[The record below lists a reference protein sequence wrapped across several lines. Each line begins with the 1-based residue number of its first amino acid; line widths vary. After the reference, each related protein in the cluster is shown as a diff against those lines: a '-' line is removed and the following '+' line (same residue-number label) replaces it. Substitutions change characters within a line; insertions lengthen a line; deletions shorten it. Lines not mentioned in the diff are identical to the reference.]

1 MAALAERQEAAG
13 TGAQA
18 LRRHRRT
25 VARQTRNTGIVG
37 GRHMSNTRK
46 EAARLRGEARTAG
59 VEGRVREAMVTIQ
72 KEMASNNGIYP
83 ENGGA
88 VSMNEVARRAKI
100 SETTLFSP
108 KQKELGKN
116 VKAWVESL
124 KKTEI
129 VGRKKVQRTVFERSE
144 DWRQKYLALQD
155 AHIATELDL
164 QDSKVQFQNT
174 EKALAELKYKYD
186 ALLEQMRAG
195 AASKVSPFPKGNR

>member
-1 MAALAERQEAAG
+1 MSER
-13 TGAQA
+13 
-18 LRRHRRT
+18 H
-25 VARQTRNTGIVG
+25 
-37 GRHMSNTRK
+37 K

-59 VEGRVREAMVTIQ
+59 VEARVREAMVTIQ
-72 KEMASNNGIYP
+72 KEMAANKGIYP

-88 VSMNEVARRAKI
+88 VSMNEVARRANI

-129 VGRKKVQRTVFERSE
+129 VGRKNVQRTVFERSE
-144 DWRQKYLALQD
+144 DWRNKYLDLQD

-164 QDSKVQFQNT
+164 QDAKVQLQYAQKT
-174 EKALAELKYKYD
+174 SDDLSKKYE

-195 AASKVSPFPKGNR
+195 SASKITPFQKGNR

>member
-1 MAALAERQEAAG
+1 MK
-13 TGAQA
+13 
-18 LRRHRRT
+18 
-25 VARQTRNTGIVG
+25 NT
-37 GRHMSNTRK
+37 HK

-59 VEGRVREAMVTIQ
+59 VEVKVREAMVTIQ
-72 KEMASNNGIYP
+72 KEMAANNGIYP

-129 VGRKKVQRTVFERSE
+129 VGRKKVQRTLFERSE

-164 QDSKVQFQNT
+164 QDSKVQLQNT
-174 EKALAELKYKYD
+174 EKTLAELKYKYD

-195 AASKVSPFPKGNR
+195 LTSKISPFPKGKSY

>member
-1 MAALAERQEAAG
+1 
-13 TGAQA
+13 
-18 LRRHRRT
+18 
-25 VARQTRNTGIVG
+25 
-37 GRHMSNTRK
+37 MSEMHK

-59 VEGRVREAMVTIQ
+59 VDARVREAMVTIQ
-72 KEMASNNGIYP
+72 KEMAANSGLYP

-129 VGRKKVQRTVFERSE
+129 VGRKNVQRTVFERSE
-144 DWRQKYLALQD
+144 DWRHKYLALQD
-155 AHIATELDL
+155 AHIATELDIQDAKVQL
-164 QDSKVQFQNT
+164 QDAQKS
-174 EKALAELKYKYD
+174 LAELNNKYD

-195 AASKVSPFPKGNR
+195 AASKITPFPKGNR